1 MENKQ
6 QILCEAYFYN
16 SKYSKQTSRKVLYL
30 KKKGCK
36 SKKPDLTF
44 IMLNPGS
51 ADNEIKKL
59 NTLDTTSPDSTLN
72 KIIKVMNASVNL
84 NWVQVLNLFDVRN
97 PKSDHFFK
105 FLKDAKKTNDKYLQ
119 EYSIFSDER
128 KAELK
133 EYFQEGDKVYLA
145 WGTNKEKEKHLSL
158 ENVLHILTKEL
169 KAIIINED
177 LNKSYHPLRRN
188 SQWFFFNKELF
199 TL

>member
-1 MENKQ
+1 MEEKQ
-6 QILCEAYFYN
+6 QILCKAYFYK
-16 SKYSKQTSRKVLYL
+16 SKYSKQTSRKVLHL

-36 SKKPDLTF
+36 SKKPDLTI

-59 NTLDTTSPDSTLN
+59 NRLDKTNPDSTLH
-72 KIIKVMNASVNL
+72 KIMREMQKSENL
-84 NWVQVLNLFDVRN
+84 NWIRVLNLFDVRN
-97 PKSDHFFK
+97 PKSIHFFK
-105 FLKDAKKTNDKYLQ
+105 FLNEEKKTNDKYLQ
-119 EYSIFSDER
+119 EYSIFSNER

-145 WGTNKEKEKHLSL
+145 WGTNKEKEKHLNL
-158 ENVLHILTKEL
+158 ENILNILTKEL
-169 KAIIINED
+169 KVIIINEE
-177 LNKSYHPLRRN
+177 LNKSYHPLRRS

>member
-1 MENKQ
+1 MNDKKQ
-6 QILCEAYFYN
+6 MSCEAYFYK
-16 SKYSKQTSRKVLYL
+16 SKFSKQVCRKVLYL
-30 KKKGCK
+30 KKGDCN
-36 SKKPDLTF
+36 SEKPDLTI

-51 ADNEIKKL
+51 ADTEIHKYDQFEETK
-59 NTLDTTSPDSTLN
+59 PDSTLR
-72 KIIKVMNASVNL
+72 KIQDQMLKSNNL
-84 NWVQVLNLFDVRN
+84 NWIRVLNLFDVRN
-97 PKSDHFFK
+97 PKSIHFFK
-105 FLKDAKKTNDKYLQ
+105 FLNEAKKTNEKYLQ

-128 KAELK
+128 KGELK